1 MLLKLVAA
9 LHSLI
14 QVTTIRGLSLLT
26 LEVLRSASLGHR
38 EEDLEVMVQRPEELL
53 EQFQPVLYISMLA
66 AKDQQVIMLPE
77 VSTVVEQPVKV
88 TTMKVL
94 AVGQPISEP
103 ALC

>member
-9 LHSLI
+9 LHSLT
-14 QVTTIRGLSLLT
+14 QVTTIPGLSLLT
-26 LEVLRSASLGHR
+26 QEVQPSVSLELKVD
-38 EEDLEVMVQRPEELL
+38 DLVVTDQKPVEPL
-53 EQFQPVLYISMLA
+53 EQFQPVLYSSMLVV
-66 AKDQQVIMLPE
+66 KDLQVITLPE